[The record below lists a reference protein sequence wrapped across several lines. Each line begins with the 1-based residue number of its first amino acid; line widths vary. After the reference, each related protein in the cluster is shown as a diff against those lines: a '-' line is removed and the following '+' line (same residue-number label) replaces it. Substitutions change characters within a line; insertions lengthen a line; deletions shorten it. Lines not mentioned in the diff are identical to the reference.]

1 MRKLSIIF
9 LVLTILIF
17 TVTGFASAE
26 ITVKDYMS
34 LNFLDKQGY
43 STDTLKIVETNKAKT
58 FGELPSGPVYK
69 NKFHKAYRLMMNYID
84 PAQDDGYFGNH
95 QIKMHPSPTG
105 L

>member
-1 MRKLSIIF
+1 MQKFSIMF
-9 LVLTILIF
+9 LVSAIIVF
-17 TVTGFASAE
+17 TATGFAQAE

-34 LNFLDKQGY
+34 INFLDKQGY
-43 STDTLKIVETNKAKT
+43 SDDTLKIVETNKAKT
-58 FGELPSGPVYK
+58 FGELPPEPIYK
-69 NKFHKAYRLMMNYID
+69 NKFHKAYKLMMNYID